1 MTKQL
6 NKTQLLCGF
15 EQLTYLT
22 VVYNITR
29 YLGFQSETKSVGLFK
44 DSLCPTQPLL
54 SCKHLLLVF
63 AVVPVVSLM
72 LAGQEV
78 GPVVP
83 LALHE
88 FKEVLGT
95 VVPLLQRQLGQV
107 HLHLAGYHLCQRETN
122 DQAGVFLNFFYV
134 RG

>member
-1 MTKQL
+1 MASKQL
-6 NKTQLLCGF
+6 A
-15 EQLTYLT
+15 YLI

-29 YLGFQSETKSVGLFK
+29 YLGFQRETKSVGLLK

-72 LAGQEV
+72 LAGEEV

-107 HLHLAGYHLCQRETN
+107 HLHLARYHLWQRETN
-122 DQAGVFLNFFYV
+122 DQAGVFFYV
-134 RG
+134 RHVQGRSSV